1 MIAMNF
7 VIVKYQMKYVKYT
20 NPDEETVMIRR
31 LIILLLIVGCG
42 TEPEQDKYCIIN
54 DDCTTGQ
61 SCIEGKCENY
71 ITDN

>member
-1 MIAMNF
+1 MLRKKTTA
-7 VIVKYQMKYVKYT
+7 
-20 NPDEETVMIRR
+20 IRR
-31 LIILLLIVGCG
+31 LILLLLIVGCEE
-42 TEPEQDKYCIIN
+42 TVEPEQDKYCIIN

>member
-1 MIAMNF
+1 
-7 VIVKYQMKYVKYT
+7 
-20 NPDEETVMIRR
+20 MIRR
-31 LIILLLIVGCG
+31 LIILFLIVGCDN
-42 TEPEQDKYCIIN
+42 TVEPEQDKYCIIN

>member
-1 MIAMNF
+1 
-7 VIVKYQMKYVKYT
+7 
-20 NPDEETVMIRR
+20 MIRR